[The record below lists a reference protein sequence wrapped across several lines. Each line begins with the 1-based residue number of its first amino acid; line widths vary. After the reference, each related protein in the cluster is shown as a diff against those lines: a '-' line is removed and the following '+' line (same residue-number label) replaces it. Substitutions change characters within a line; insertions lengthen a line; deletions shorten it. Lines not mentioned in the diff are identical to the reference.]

1 MSNPKTKITCKKSG
15 NVEIIITCDYP
26 AKKHGN
32 TANQVWDIVSDFS
45 SIKTIFPLVV
55 RNYITY
61 PDSKNT
67 QVGTIRDMTF
77 GGGKLEIGIEKLIKL
92 DEKKRSLTYISMEG
106 LPVKNYVGKMKVK
119 GKNAC
124 TLIWTITYN
133 KLPVDKKF
141 AVKMAGL
148 FVNGEKQIGRVVKGN

>member
-1 MSNPKTKITCKKSG
+1 MSSPKTKITCKKNG
-15 NVEIIITCDYP
+15 NVTIVVACNYP
-26 AKKHGN
+26 AKKKGN
-32 TANQVWDIVSDFS
+32 TAQLVWDIVSDFS

-67 QVGTIRDMTF
+67 EIGTIRDMTF
-77 GGGKLEIGIEKLIKL
+77 GGTNLEIGIEKLTKL
-92 DEKKRSLTYISMEG
+92 DNKKRSLTYISLEG
-106 LPVKNYVGKMKVK
+106 LPVKDYKGKMKVR

-133 KLPVDKKF
+133 KMPVDKKF
-141 AVKMAGL
+141 ATKMAGL
-148 FVNGEKQIGRVVKGN
+148 FVNGENEIGKVVNSQ